1 MKIRTIITL
10 GAVIATMMITSCSK
24 YPGFKKTE
32 SGIFYK
38 YYVESKDT
46 TKVTEGSMLT
56 MNIKWRLRI
65 ADKDSVLFNSA
76 DNPKPFEISQA
87 KSEFK
92 GDIYEAFAM
101 LHKGDSV
108 TFIVNAKDFYTKTAK
123 YPQLPP
129 GIDSTTM
136 LYFDVKLLNCET
148 MEARQK
154 AEMAKAEKF
163 KNEEP
168 GKIQVYIAKNKVTV
182 APTASGI
189 YVIAQNQG
197 SGRGIAKTDFVK
209 INLTVSSI
217 EGKKIFST
225 LDQNRPITF
234 EYGKPFDTKG
244 FDEAIGTMKKGSKAT
259 VVVPSAMGFGE
270 QGKKDMNGQDIIT
283 PYSPVVYDIE
293 VLDLKTKAEGEKAAK
308 EEEAARKKAAAVEE
322 AAKKK
327 AAAEAQVK
335 EPSLMQQY
343 IKDNKITAKPTANGL
358 YYIEK
363 VAGKGPK
370 AKTGSKVKV
379 HYTGKL
385 LNGTVF
391 DSSLDRKP
399 ATPFEF
405 TIGQGQVIPGW
416 DEGISLMSAGGKAT
430 LLIPSK
436 LGYGAQGSGKIPAY
450 SPLVFD
456 VELISITDK

>member
-10 GAVIATMMITSCSK
+10 GAVIATLMITSCSK
-24 YPGFKKTE
+24 YPGFKKSE

-46 TKVTEGSMLT
+46 TKVTEGSILT
-56 MNIKWRLRI
+56 MNLKYRLKI

-76 DNPKPFEISQA
+76 DNPTRPFEINQA

-92 GDIYEAFAM
+92 GDIYEAFGM
-101 LHKGDSV
+101 LHKGDSA
-108 TFIVNAKDFYTKTAK
+108 TFILNAKDFFTKTAK
-123 YPQLPP
+123 YPQLPA

-136 LYFDVKLLNCET
+136 IYFDVKLLNVET

-154 AEMAKAEKF
+154 AEKEKAEKL
-163 KNEEP
+163 KGEEP
-168 GKIQVYIAKNKVTV
+168 AKIQDYITKNKVTV
-182 APTASGI
+182 APSDSGVYLI
-189 YVIAQNQG
+189 TQNPG
-197 SGRGIAKTDFVK
+197 SGRSIAKTDFVK

-217 EGKKIFST
+217 DGKKIFST

-244 FDEAIGTMKKGSKAT
+244 FDEAIATMKKGSKAT
-259 VVVPSAMGFGE
+259 VVVPSAMGFGA
-270 QGKKDMNGQDIIT
+270 QGKKDMSGKDIIA

-293 VLDLKTKAEGEKAAK
+293 VLDVKTKAENEKAVK
-308 EEEAARKKAAAVEE
+308 DEE

-327 AAAEAQVK
+327 AASAAMSN
-335 EPSLMQQY
+335 EPIQIQQY
-343 IKDNKITAKPTANGL
+343 LKDNKVTAKPTASGL

-363 VAGKGPK
+363 VKGKGPLAK
-370 AKTGSKVKV
+370 AGNKVKV

-385 LNGTVF
+385 MNGKVF
-391 DSSLDRKP
+391 DSSLDKKP
-399 ATPFEF
+399 ATPYEF
-405 TIGQGQVIPGW
+405 TLGQGQVIPGW
-416 DEGISLMSAGGKAT
+416 DEGIALMSAGGKAT
-430 LLIPSK
+430 LVIPSK
-436 LGYGAQGSGKIPAY
+436 LAYGERGAGADIPAY

-456 VELISITDK
+456 VELISISEK